1 MAKKT
6 SSIIEES
13 VEQWAKEQLKGIK
26 LYPKTDFINPQIEKA
41 LKASPSKS
49 GKEGGNYPDI
59 KCLLST
65 PNGEIPVMI
74 EVKGTKD
81 ALEIRKKLI
90 QNDKVE
96 AIYG

>member
-6 SSIIEES
+6 SSIEES
-13 VEQWAKEQLKGIK
+13 VEQWAKEQLKGVK

-41 LKASPSKS
+41 LKSSPSKS

-59 KCLLST
+59 KCLIST

-81 ALEIRKKLI
+81 ALEIRKKMI
-90 QNDKVE
+90 HNDKTND
-96 AIYG
+96 IYG